1 MSGMPSP
8 RPKPRPARL
17 LSRDIVLIMAAT
29 FCFMSASMLASPI
42 IAGFA
47 GKLGADGTVMG
58 LVAGALSLTALFCR
72 PVAGR
77 LADRTSKRRLAIAG
91 GGLYVIANVWY
102 ACCTNAAMLL
112 CARILNGVGFACIS
126 VCLSAWL
133 AMLLPI
139 ERMGA
144 GMGLYGTMNA
154 LAQAVGPD
162 LGIRASATIGY
173 RPAFLIAAALGVAVV
188 VLALCI
194 RDAGHPPATAAAK
207 RAPLRLRTLFEPR
220 VVPIAVIFMMFGIPY
235 FANQSFLVNIAAER
249 HMGTDVSVYFPI
261 YAVVLLAVRI
271 LLRNWFDTK
280 SFAFWMVTC
289 TVCNLGMLACLTF
302 MRGLPLLAAAAVLT
316 AGSYGLMSSVTQ
328 ATAVTIAGK
337 ERSGMANTTYYAG
350 IDLGMFVGPLIG
362 GVLYQSLPDP
372 WFYPLLALTMPVAW
386 AIWLPWHARQSKN

>member
-1 MSGMPSP
+1 MGRMSTV
-8 RPKPRPARL
+8 PRPARL

-29 FCFMSASMLASPI
+29 FCFMSSSMLASPI

-47 GKLGADGTVMG
+47 GELGADGTVMG

-72 PVAGR
+72 PIAGR
-77 LADRTSKRRLAIAG
+77 LADRTSKRRLAVVG
-91 GGLYVIANVWY
+91 GSLYVIANVWY
-102 ACCTNAAMLL
+102 ACCPNAAMLL

-162 LGIRASATIGY
+162 LGIRTSATIGY
-173 RPAFLIAAALGVAVV
+173 RPAFLIGAGLAAATV

-194 RDAGHPPATAAAK
+194 RDAGRPLPTAAAR

-302 MRGLPLLAAAAVLT
+302 MHGLPLLAAAAVLT

-350 IDLGMFVGPLIG
+350 IDLGMFLGPLIG
-362 GVLYQSLPDP
+362 GALYQSLPDL

-386 AIWLPWHARQSKN
+386 AIWLPWHARQSTN